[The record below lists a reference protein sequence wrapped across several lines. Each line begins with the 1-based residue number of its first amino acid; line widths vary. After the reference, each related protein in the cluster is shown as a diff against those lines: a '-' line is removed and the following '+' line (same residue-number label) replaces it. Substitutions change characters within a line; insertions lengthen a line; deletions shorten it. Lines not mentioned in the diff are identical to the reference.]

1 MDDERS
7 GRQEEEL
14 ERVSL
19 RISASILAFY
29 QERGLESFFRAD
41 DLREWVSQEVGPIAP
56 GSADRIMRDLRQ
68 KRLINYKVVSRSESL
83 YQIKPIRPERP
94 PGVQVEFDFE

>member
-1 MDDERS
+1 MDERS

-19 RISASILAFY
+19 RIGASILAFY
-29 QERGLESFFRAD
+29 AERGLESFFRAD
-41 DLREWVSQEVGPIAP
+41 DLREWVSAEVGPIAP
-56 GSADRIMRDLRQ
+56 GSADRVMRDLRQ
-68 KRLINYKVVSRSESL
+68 KRLINYIVISRSESL
-83 YQIKPIRPERP
+83 YQIKPIRPEQ